1 MGDVAR
7 TRIAGIRD
15 YYRRVTEVDIG
26 DVARELLDGR
36 IAHASDQLLQCDCPN
51 HASDSKRSL
60 HVMVDKQGWYC
71 FGCGVGGDVLQLV
84 EFIQSGEV
92 TRGRNGA
99 MPDSHR
105 RARDYLAERTGLP
118 PLSDHGL
125 TPEQLAAA
133 EEARAVELRVQ
144 GVLTALATFYHD
156 RLLAAPEALDWFRGQ
171 YGISAE
177 TIAALKIGYASNQGV
192 IRALTSTPDA
202 FTPRE
207 LAASGAFRPTASDGL
222 DPFLENR
229 IVFPYWSRGRVV
241 FLIGRK
247 TPWTPDQPWEEGKY
261 RKLPVHDERGHA
273 HIAPC
278 VNNSHLFNEDVLL
291 SRPARVVITEGVT
304 DCISLMERGFPAI
317 SPATVRIREEDWS
330 RILPKLSGVRTVYVA
345 QDNEPSGVGLTG
357 ALATARALHS
367 QGIDTLVVI
376 LPLDAKREEARAALR
391 DTYGIESGL
400 EARDL
405 KSRLDRLAATD
416 RDAAA
421 RLLAEAK
428 IDVNAYFAVGHTAAE
443 FETLL
448 ATAKTPIE
456 IAIDAAPA
464 DAKPEERE
472 RLLKPLLEE
481 IARLDAL
488 EQTRHLRVLQER
500 FGKKD
505 LPIAALRKQVGAIER
520 ERRREEK
527 KAKKRSKRA
536 SDADPGS
543 CREAIESALQDIEE
557 TSGHPD
563 FARAAETA
571 YEWFTS
577 HGARFFRTPAG
588 EPFLFFEDEILWMDS
603 NDRGKRRTYLG
614 VMYKHTGLA
623 PTTMGGRTFYDVLS
637 SLASDR
643 GEVRDHLSWLHTN
656 VTRHTVY
663 LNLNNDAREIAKVTA
678 RGIEILRNGG
688 NDDGVILGTSYK
700 TLPINFLPDVDL
712 AEAERL
718 FASLVTDNLTCS
730 PNDRLLVSSWFMCFP
745 LLDFAGTRPML
756 RFEGAS
762 GSGKTTAAKII
773 STVVF
778 GSPQQKTGTNAANYV
793 DGARNPLVVLDN
805 IEARQLTEDLTA
817 FILTCVTGITK
828 EKRKGGTDSE
838 TVVEQPRCLLNTTG
852 IEPLGSELS
861 EALSRSF
868 VIRFSLDEAPD
879 APFLEAEAIAKIREH
894 RDLLLSLIIHRT
906 ARVLALLQ
914 AGAQARVMALLHRTL
929 GAHAKRRANDYLALM
944 YLMLISGE
952 PPDEVERWLTTLHPV
967 FANQV
972 RTLNEVTGET
982 ARESNPIATVLAALF
997 NRYRQALDSDD
1008 TSTATHVAKTARSAF
1023 LESYPLAFAD
1033 DYTIRGT
1040 LARDLFV
1047 ALKRFAKDA
1056 GLSFPMTTVQQFVQR
1071 FANDLPT
1078 VRRAGF
1084 EIRVNELAHRLRT
1097 YDIAQTRP
1105 SAESPDLSSNL
1116 PETPFHSVNT

>member
-1 MGDVAR
+1 MGEVAR

-15 YYRRVTEVDIG
+15 YYRRVTEVDIA

-36 IAHASDQLLQCDCPN
+36 VVHASERLLQCDCPH

-60 HVMVDKQGWYC
+60 HVFPDKQGWYC

-84 EFIQSGEV
+84 EFLQSGEV

-105 RARDYLAERTGLP
+105 QARDYLAERAGLP

-125 TPEQLAAA
+125 TPEQLAEA
-133 EEARAVELRVQ
+133 EAARALELRVQ
-144 GVLTALATFYHD
+144 GVLTALATIYHE
-156 RLLAAPEALDWFRGQ
+156 RLNAAPEVLDWFRGQ
-171 YGISAE
+171 YRISDA
-177 TIAALKIGYASNQGV
+177 TIDALKIGYASNQGV
-192 IRALTSTPDA
+192 VRALTSTADP

-222 DPFLENR
+222 DPFFDNR

-278 VNNSHLFNEDVLL
+278 VNNSHLFNEDVML
-291 SRPARVVITEGVT
+291 SRPTRVVITEGVT
-304 DCISLMERGFPAI
+304 DCISLMEHGFPAI

-330 RILPKLSGVRTVYVA
+330 RILPKLSGVKTVYVA

-357 ALATARALHS
+357 ALATARTLRS
-367 QGIDTLVVI
+367 QGIDTRVVV
-376 LPLDAKREEARAALR
+376 LPLDPDREGARAALR
-391 DTYGIESGL
+391 ETYGIESAI
-400 EARDL
+400 EPRDL

-421 RLLAEAK
+421 RLLAKSK
-428 IDVNAYFAVGHTAAE
+428 IDVNAYFAAGHTATE

-448 ATAKTPIE
+448 AAAKTPVE
-456 IAIDAAPA
+456 LAIDGVAV
-464 DAKPEERE
+464 DLPEEE
-472 RLLKPLLEE
+472 RNK
-481 IARLDAL
+481 RLAPVL
-488 EQTRHLRVLQER
+488 EQIATLDPLEQDHHLKIIQER
-500 FGKKD
+500 FGRAAT
-505 LPIAALRKQVGAIER
+505 PMAALRDQVRAIQK
-520 ERRREEK
+520 ERRAEARK
-527 KAKKRSKRA
+527 VRKRA
-536 SDADPGS
+536 KRETDAPEGS
-543 CREAIESALQDIEE
+543 CRAAIESALLDSEQA
-557 TSGHPD
+557 SGHPD
-563 FARAAETA
+563 FARAAEAAFT
-571 YEWFTS
+571 WFTT
-577 HGARFFRTPAG
+577 HDARFFRTRAG
-588 EPFLFFEDEILWMDS
+588 EPFLFLEDEILWMDS
-603 NDRGKRRTYLG
+603 ADRARRRTYLG
-614 VMYKHTGLA
+614 VMYKHTGIA
-623 PTTMGGRTFYDVLS
+623 PTTTGGRTFYDVIA
-637 SLASDR
+637 SLAAER
-643 GEVRDHLSWLHTN
+643 GEVRDHLSWLHTD
-656 VTRHTVY
+656 VTRYTLY
-663 LNLNNDAREIAKVTA
+663 LNLNNEAHEIAKVSA
-678 RGIEILRNGG
+678 QGVEILRNGG

-700 TLPINFLPDVDL
+700 MAPIHFLPDADL

-718 FASLVTDNLTCS
+718 FASLVTDNLTCA
-730 PNDRLLVSSWFMCFP
+730 PNDRLLIASWFMCFP
-745 LLDFAGTRPML
+745 LLDFSGTRPML
-756 RFEGAS
+756 RFEGPS

-805 IEARQLTEDLTA
+805 IEARQLSDDLTA

-838 TVVEQPRCLLNTTG
+838 TVTEQPRCLLNTTG

-868 VIRFSLDEAPD
+868 VIRFSLDQAPD
-879 APFLEAEAIAKIREH
+879 APFLEAEVLAKIRGH

-906 ARVLALLQ
+906 SRVLALLQ
-914 AGAQARVMALLHRTL
+914 SGAQARVMALLHRTL
-929 GAHAKRRANDYLALM
+929 GPHAKRRANDYLALM

-952 PPDEVERWLTTLHPV
+952 PAGEVDRWLATPHPV
-967 FANQV
+967 FIDQV
-972 RTLNEVTGET
+972 RVLNEVTGDT

-997 NRYRQALDSDD
+997 NRYRQALASDD
-1008 TSTATHVAKTARSAF
+1008 ASTAAHVAKTARSAY
-1023 LESYPLAFAD
+1023 LESYPLDFPD
-1033 DYTIRGT
+1033 EHTIRGA

-1056 GLSFPMTTVQQFVQR
+1056 GLSFPMSTVQQFVQR
-1071 FANDLPT
+1071 FANDLDT

-1084 EIRVNELAHRLRT
+1084 TITIREQSGRSSA
-1097 YDIAQTRP
+1097 YDITQ
-1105 SAESPDLSSNL
+1105 S
-1116 PETPFHSVNT
+1116 